1 MPKTPTPLAL
11 QKWHAAIENG
21 GRAKVKAR
29 SLLAQFGYSRRGSM
43 ATQRIEAWLREQGIY
58 VQDLPIVGIDEA
70 VTLTHEK
77 IERIGELEEKEKH
90 LEARFVAE
98 IMPRL
103 GLTAPKGEYS
113 PKGTRD
119 RLDFLCRD
127 KEGRSV
133 VVELKVGSGDK
144 RAVEQVMRYIGQLK
158 REGTHESP
166 RGILITGYA
175 DAETRRALEG
185 REKDAHIEWY
195 IYGVVDGRVK
205 ISRVKV

>member
-1 MPKTPTPLAL
+1 MAKTPSELTV
-11 QKWHAAIENG
+11 QKWDAAIENG

-29 SLLAQFGYSRRGSM
+29 TLLGHFGYSRRGSV
-43 ATQRIEAWLREQGIY
+43 ATDRIEAWLRERGIY
-58 VQDLPIVGIDEA
+58 VQDLPIVGIDDS

-77 IERIGELEEKEKH
+77 IERIGELEEKEKK
-90 LEARFVAE
+90 LEARFVSE

-103 GLTAPKGEYS
+103 GLTNPQSEYS

-119 RLDFLCRD
+119 RLDFLCKD
-127 KEGRSV
+127 EDGRSV

-158 REGTHESP
+158 REGNHKGT

-205 ISRVKV
+205 IAKVEV